1 MTMNRTHELIQKHLD
16 GCASAAELAEL
27 DQLLSDSPEA
37 AELFVRADRMQLLLE
52 EHVRDARAWATL
64 ATAMTLPALGRPPS
78 RWPWRWVVPAA
89 AAAAVLLIAIGL
101 TFLPRPG
108 PAEMVPYG
116 VVSGRVL
123 VDGVEVQWIPDGSC
137 VEVAGETAAVI
148 RLADGGLAELG
159 PQTAVVLHGRRGRA
173 LEMELDRGGG
183 KFHVTRAGRPLHVDT
198 PAGTITARDT
208 EFSLELRPEDDNGGE
223 PMNEKVALLLAV
235 AVMAGDVEVRSK
247 NQSYLLA
254 SGETGLFAPR
264 KQGGGKIPML
274 TGRVTAVSAD
284 GTRLTVETPPPKPGA
299 APQQHEVRITGQT
312 KLLYFGFEKDSDRP
326 TVGYRVTAIL
336 DVDQPDTATRLE
348 FGVKEP
354 QVSGRVTAVAADG
367 KALTLEVYRKGQ
379 PPASTEV
386 RLTERT
392 RLQYTG
398 VDKDGQK
405 PTVGYLARV
414 WLKEGAADTATEI
427 QFVVK
432 SAKGKGTPD
441 PTVLTGTI
449 KAVSADGKVLTLEM
463 PAKVKGGEPITVE
476 IKVTERTQL
485 AYFGVD
491 KAGEKPTVGYVA
503 LVSLEPGSKDTAS
516 AIKLG
521 LKGKAAPKPAEES
534 KTKKN
539 PESPKNKSAPEK
551 KAAVTKPLPDTA
563 KPRAQ
568 PPARD
573 PMPLAAAID
582 REVDQRLAE
591 AKAPPSPPADDAEFL
606 RRVTLDI
613 TGRIPTSERTRAF
626 LADTDSQK
634 RRRLIDE
641 LLASPDYGRHFGT
654 VWRNRI
660 MPPEAG
666 KGGKPPPADRFSPW
680 LAEQFNQDRPWNE
693 IVAELLTVEGDI
705 ARNPQSGFVMANS
718 EGFRPQAD
726 RLAASVARLFLGVQ
740 LQCAQCHNHPFTGWT
755 QADFWGTA
763 AFFGRVRNTG
773 KKGPPFILTEEPDL
787 DPPATGKKGAA
798 GAPPAAPGGAIV
810 IPAAAGKGAGKVV
823 KAKFL
828 DGTEPA
834 LDEHRPY
841 RPVFAAWLTAPTNPY
856 FAPAAVNRLWAHFF
870 GRGLVNPVDNFH
882 PDNPPSHPALLKLLA
897 AEFTASGGDFKHL
910 VRGLCNS
917 RAYQR
922 TSRPVP
928 GNEADSQLFSHVAVK
943 VLGPEVL
950 YDALTTAM
958 SAGPAPGG
966 KRALP
971 SLGSRGQFVQLF
983 SALGDAAETGEYG
996 AGIPQL
1002 LKLMNAE
1009 EFNRS
1014 TPIVDRLVKT
1024 GASPAQAVEEL
1035 YLASLCRR
1043 PTADEVRLMSE
1054 YVARRGDRQRAYA
1067 GVLWI
1072 LLNSSEFALNH

>member
-1 MTMNRTHELIQKHLD
+1 MTMSRTHELIYKHLD
-16 GCASAAELAEL
+16 GYAPAADLAEL
-27 DQLLSDSPEA
+27 DRLLSRSPEA
-37 AELFVRADRMQLLLE
+37 AELFARAGRMDLLLE
-52 EHVRDARAWATL
+52 EHVCEARARVNL
-64 ATAMTLPALGRPPS
+64 AAFVTLPALDPVPS
-78 RWPWRWVVPAA
+78 RRRRRWAVPAA
-89 AAAAVLLIAIGL
+89 VAATVLSLAAAVALLW
-101 TFLPRPG
+101 RHS
-108 PAEMVPYG
+108 PAEAVPYG

-123 VDGVEVQWIPDGSC
+123 VDGVEAQWIPDGSR

-159 PQTAVVLHGRRGRA
+159 PQTAVVLHGRRGRV

-183 KFHVTRAGRPLHVDT
+183 RFQVKRAGRPLRVDT

-235 AVMAGDVEVRSK
+235 AVLAGDVEVRSK
-247 NQSYLLA
+247 DQNYLLA

-274 TGRVTAVSAD
+274 TGRVTVVAAD

-299 APQQHEVRITGQT
+299 APQQREVRITRQT
-312 KLLYFGFEKDSDRP
+312 RLLYFGVEKDGDRP
-326 TVGYRVTAIL
+326 TVGYRVTAVL

-354 QVSGRVTAVAADG
+354 QVSGRVAAVAADG

-379 PPASTEV
+379 KPASTEIH
-386 RLTERT
+386 LTDRT
-392 RLQYTG
+392 RLQYSG
-398 VDKDGQK
+398 VDKDGEK
-405 PTVGYLARV
+405 PTVGYGARV
-414 WLKEGAADTATEI
+414 WLKEGTSDAAAEI

-432 SAKGKGTPD
+432 SAKGKGTAD
-441 PTVLTGTI
+441 PATLTGTI
-449 KAVSADGKVLTLEM
+449 RAVSADGKVLSLEM
-463 PAKVKGGEPITVE
+463 PAKVKGGAPTTID
-476 IKVTERTQL
+476 IKVTERTKL
-485 AYFGVD
+485 SYFGVD
-491 KAGEKPTVGYVA
+491 KDGEKPTVGYA
-503 LVSLEPGSKDTAS
+503 ASVSLEAGSKDTAGT
-516 AIKLG
+516 IKLG
-521 LKGKAAPKPAEES
+521 LKSKAAPKPVEEP
-534 KTKKN
+534 KAKKN
-539 PESPKNKSAPEK
+539 PEPPKSKPAPEK
-551 KAAVTKPLPDTA
+551 KAAAVKPPPDGE
-563 KPRAQ
+563 KPRTQ
-568 PPARD
+568 LPVRD

-582 REVDQRLAE
+582 RAIDQRLAE
-591 AKAPPSPPADDAEFL
+591 AKVPPSLPADDAEFL
-606 RRVTLDI
+606 RRASLDI
-613 TGRIPTSERTRAF
+613 TGRIPTAERTRVF

-660 MPPEAG
+660 MPLEAG
-666 KGGKPPPADRFSPW
+666 KGGKPQADRFSPW
-680 LAEQFNQDRPWNE
+680 LAEQFNRGRPWNE
-693 IVAELLTVEGDI
+693 IVTELLTAEGDI
-705 ARNPQSGFVMANS
+705 AQNPQSAFVMANS
-718 EGFRPQAD
+718 EGFRPQPD
-726 RLAASVARLFLGVQ
+726 RLAASAARLFLGVQ

-763 AFFGRVRNTG
+763 AFFGRVRNSG
-773 KKGPPFILTEEPDL
+773 KKGPPFILTEEPDP
-787 DPPATGKKGAA
+787 DPPATGKKGAV
-798 GAPPAAPGGAIV
+798 GRPPAAPGGAIV

-834 LDEHRPY
+834 LDDQRPY

-856 FAPAAVNRLWAHFF
+856 FAPAAVNRLWAQFF

-910 VRGLCNS
+910 IRGLCNS

-928 GNEADSQLFSHVAVK
+928 GNETDSQLFSHVAVK
-943 VLGPEVL
+943 VLSPEVL
-950 YDALTTAM
+950 YDALATAM
-958 SAGPAPGG
+958 SAGPVPGG

-971 SLGSRGQFVQLF
+971 GLGSRGQFMQLF
-983 SALGDAAETGEYG
+983 SALGDAAETGEYS

-1009 EFNRS
+1009 EFNRG
-1014 TPIVDRLVKT
+1014 TPIVDRLVKA

-1043 PTADEVRLMSE
+1043 PTADEVRLLSD
-1054 YVARRGDRQRAYA
+1054 YVARRSDRQSGYA